1 MSVPLSARLDA
12 IPSLAEVAA
21 ASLPLGVNAVF
32 TTPEGVLGIARP
44 PRPSRLNFI
53 ADGLPF
59 HAAVSPQTGPD
70 GREGATCQIWA
81 EVGHIP
87 YSAQS
92 PERRRRLLEV
102 LRAVQATPG
111 LRRARFL
118 VQEGQ
123 KILLFSET
131 RVDGH
136 VTPEDLIYETVML
149 IQEARPFLRLL
160 AESL

>member
-1 MSVPLSARLDA
+1 MSVPLTARLDA

-53 ADGLPF
+53 VDGLPF
-59 HAAVSPQTGPD
+59 HAAVSPEEGAD
-70 GREGATCQIWA
+70 GRDGAVCQIWA

-92 PERRRRLLEV
+92 PERRRRLLEA
-102 LRAVQATPG
+102 LRAIQAVEG
-111 LRRARFL
+111 LQRARFL

-136 VTPEDLIYETVML
+136 VTPEGLIHETVL
-149 IQEARPFLRLL
+149 LVQEARPFLRIL
-160 AESL
+160 ADYI